1 MIENVD
7 KRPTLVIVED
17 HVAVRQG
24 LAALLRAGGFEL
36 LGSAGDVEEAYEL
49 VGATSPDVVVADVK
63 LGSAS
68 GIDLVARLLD
78 RNPELG
84 VLMYTG
90 AEDPSLLT
98 AALDIGARGFALKA
112 GSAQELVTA
121 ARRVAAGGAYVD
133 PRLRPLLLARDATE
147 KVAELTPRERDVLAM
162 LAEGHTARE
171 AAKLLGIGDETVK
184 THLRNAMDK
193 LEARTRVH
201 AIAIALRDQRID
213 VPDRPPDR
221 PPA

>member
-1 MIENVD
+1 
-7 KRPTLVIVED
+7 VIVED

-36 LGSAGDVEEAYEL
+36 LGSAGDVDEAYDL
-49 VGATSPDVVVADVK
+49 VGETGPDVVVADVK
-63 LGSAS
+63 LGKAS
-68 GIDLVARLLD
+68 GIDLVGRLLE

-90 AEDPSLLT
+90 ADDPSLMT
-98 AALDIGARGFALKA
+98 AALDVGARGFALKA

-121 ARRVAAGGAYVD
+121 ARRVAAGGVYVD
-133 PRLRPLLLARDATE
+133 PRLRPFLLAGGATD
-147 KVAELTPRERDVLAM
+147 KVPELTPRERDVLAT
-162 LAEGHTARE
+162 LADGHTARE

-184 THLRNAMDK
+184 THLRNAMQK

-201 AIAIALRDQRID
+201 AIAIALRDQLIKAPERTD
-213 VPDRPPDR
+213 DGPPT
-221 PPA
+221 AT